1 MKNKLLEILKKY
13 KIAIIIAIGILLI
26 GLIILLSIL
35 YLSNNSHIR
44 KINSNYYS
52 LDYDNTWKITKKRED
67 IIILK
72 HNSGGKVSIQINKL
86 TDEYKYSTIDELI
99 DELLYNIKKQN
110 NNYKL
115 LSKKHDKITKYK
127 FDGYKILYED
137 NKKQVMLYTY
147 KKSDKLITIIYE
159 AKNNYFDI
167 LLDSVQNIVYNLN
180 VKDKEFDIK
189 GNLTLNI
196 SNVKY
201 EENKEV
207 DKLLN
212 KSEKYEI
219 ANNNYYVVYSIP
231 SSFKQKSLD
240 SSTSNFELESKSGRI
255 SMNVNIFNSNIYE
268 YLEQDA
274 TVGLYNKY
282 KTYQKD
288 KDYSGFKEMLTKL
301 DSDYD
306 SYIYKNSYYYDKAIA
321 YDKDLGVKNY
331 KRKEE
336 NVELIYALNNSHI
349 LIIDMKASGIPIT
362 KKLVEMIKIN
372 SSKNYASYVKIT
384 KENNFLIGILQR
396 FTDYNYD
403 KIDYIKLK
411 IPDKYEEID
420 KNRNINLERNYSL
433 NYNEDMLIYDYD
445 VRYEL
450 TTLQEKSIID
460 NINSTY
466 IKSSYGDSHELSY
479 SGNLTL
485 NNKLFKSYDGGYTD
499 LSGIMFT
506 NINRKKYYV
515 AKKVLVYE
523 IPERGN
529 LYIEISG
536 NGKEIDNEI
545 LNELTNFTMEIKN
558 IEKKEVRK

>member
-13 KIAIIIAIGILLI
+13 KIAIIIAIVILLI
-26 GLIILLSIL
+26 GLTILLSIL

-52 LDYDNTWKITKKRED
+52 LDYDNTWKITKKQDD

-115 LSKKHDKITKYK
+115 LSKKQDKITKYK

-201 EENKEV
+201 DENKEV

-240 SSTSNFELESKSGRI
+240 SSTSNFELVSKSGRI

-282 KTYQKD
+282 KTYQKG
-288 KDYSGFKEMLTKL
+288 KDYSGFKETLTKL

-306 SYIYKNSYYYDKAIA
+306 SYIYKNSYYYDKAIT

-331 KRKEE
+331 KRKDE

-362 KKLVEMIKIN
+362 KKLVEMITIN

-420 KNRNINLERNYSL
+420 KNRNINLERYYSL

-445 VRYEL
+445 VHYEL
-450 TTLQEKSIID
+450 TTLPEKSIID

-466 IKSSYGDSHELSY
+466 IKSSYGDSHKLSY

-506 NINRKKYYV
+506 SINRKKYYV
-515 AKKVLVYE
+515 AKKILVYE

>member
-288 KDYSGFKEMLTKL
+288 KDYSGFKETLTKL

-331 KRKEE
+331 KRKDE

-420 KNRNINLERNYSL
+420 KNRNINLERYYSL

-445 VRYEL
+445 VHYEL
-450 TTLQEKSIID
+450 TTLPEKSIID

-466 IKSSYGDSHELSY
+466 IKSSYGESHKLSY

-506 NINRKKYYV
+506 SINRKKYYV
-515 AKKVLVYE
+515 AKKILVYE